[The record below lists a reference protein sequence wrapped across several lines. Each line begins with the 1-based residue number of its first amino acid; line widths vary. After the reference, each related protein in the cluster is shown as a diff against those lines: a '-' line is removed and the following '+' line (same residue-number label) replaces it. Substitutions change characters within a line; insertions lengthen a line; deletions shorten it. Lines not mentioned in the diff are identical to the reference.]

1 MRAIRLSLLEA
12 DVSLPVVKQ
21 LTTAIA
27 ARAKG
32 AEVMDSL
39 TPDQQVVK
47 IVSEE
52 LTTLMGEANVA
63 LPLASKPPTIV
74 LMAGLQGSGKTT
86 CSAKLARYFRA
97 QGRAPMLVACDVH
110 RPAAAEQLAVLGEQ
124 IDVPVHREEGRDAV
138 AIARNGIEA
147 ARRTG
152 RDLVIVDTAGR
163 LTIDAEMMDEL
174 VRIKDAVEPTSVV
187 LVVDA
192 MTGQTAVDVAKAFG
206 EAVDFDG
213 VALTKLDGDARGG
226 AALSVRAVSGKPIL
240 FIGTGEKLE
249 ALEPFHPDRMAS
261 RILGMGDVLSLI
273 EKAQTTVDVGD
284 AKKLEEKIR
293 GGSLTLEDFLE
304 QMHQVRR
311 MGPMSQVLGHDPGLP
326 QRDQG
331 QGPQPGRSPDRPRG
345 GHHQEHDAPGA
356 PPPRDHQ
363 RQPPAPHRVGQRHQ
377 RAGGQPAP
385 VTVQADAKA
394 DEADGPWRPARP
406 LRHLTETPSKGST
419 VVKIRLARVG
429 GKKNAIYRVVVA
441 DVRSPRDGRNIE
453 TIGRYNPQTA
463 PVDRR
468 DRRRQGRRLDLQRRA
483 ADVGGQE
490 ADQDREGRG
499 LSAAGASARSRAWS
513 ARWRA
518 AWWTTPSR
526 WRSRRR
532 ATPTGASSPSTSP
545 TRTSG
550 RSSGAAAGSRAR
562 SGSSCGRRPRRAGER
577 ASLEIVD

>member
-1 MRAIRLSLLEA
+1 MFDALTDKLQGVFSGLKGRGKLTDADIDAAMRAIRLSLLEA

-27 ARAKG
+27 ARARG

-52 LTTLMGEANVA
+52 LTTLMGESNVA

-86 CSAKLARYFRA
+86 CSAKLARYFKS

-110 RPAAAEQLAVLGEQ
+110 RPAAAEQLAVLGQ
-124 IDVPVHREEGRDAV
+124 QLDVPVHREDGRDAV
-138 AIARNGIEA
+138 AIARNGVEA

-163 LTIDAEMMDEL
+163 LTIDADMMDEL
-174 VRIKDAVEPTSVV
+174 VRIKEAVQPTSVV

-304 QMHQVRR
+304 QMQQVRR
-311 MGPMSQVLGHDPGLP
+311 MGPMSQVLGMIPGFRNAAKG
-326 QRDQG
+326 RDLNLD
-331 QGPQPGRSPDRPRG
+331 DRQIDRVEAIIKSMTL
-345 GHHQEHDAPGA
+345 QE
-356 PPPRDHQ
+356 
-363 RQPPAPHRVGQRHQ
+363 RQHPEIING
-377 RAGGQPAP
+377 
-385 VTVQADAKA
+385 
-394 DEADGPWRPARP
+394 
-406 LRHLTETPSKGST
+406 
-419 VVKIRLARVG
+419 
-429 GKKNAIYRVVVA
+429 
-441 DVRSPRDGRNIE
+441 
-453 TIGRYNPQTA
+453 
-463 PVDRR
+463 
-468 DRRRQGRRLDLQRRA
+468 
-483 ADVGGQE
+483 
-490 ADQDREGRG
+490 
-499 LSAAGASARSRAWS
+499 
-513 ARWRA
+513 
-518 AWWTTPSR
+518 
-526 WRSRRR
+526 SRRR
-532 ATPTGASSPSTSP
+532 RIA
-545 TRTSG
+545 
-550 RSSGAAAGSRAR
+550 
-562 SGSSCGRRPRRAGER
+562 SGSGTSVQEVNQLLAQFKQMRKMMKQMGRGGMPALFGT
-577 ASLEIVD
+577 